1 MALIEAV
8 AAVLSKYM
16 TIWPRYCWRL
26 IHVLMIGGFRMFRA
40 IFDCLCDKLREQL
53 QRNAFSCFNGTA
65 GGSLTRTAQS
75 WTIETLFVI
84 AK

>member
-8 AAVLSKYM
+8 AAVISKYM
-16 TIWPRYCWRL
+16 TIWARYCLRL
-26 IHVLMIGGFRMFRA
+26 IHVLMISGFRMLRA
-40 IFDCLCDKLREQL
+40 IFDCLCDILREQL
-53 QRNAFSCFNGTA
+53 QRNALSCFNGTA
-65 GGSLTRTAQS
+65 GGSLTRTVQS